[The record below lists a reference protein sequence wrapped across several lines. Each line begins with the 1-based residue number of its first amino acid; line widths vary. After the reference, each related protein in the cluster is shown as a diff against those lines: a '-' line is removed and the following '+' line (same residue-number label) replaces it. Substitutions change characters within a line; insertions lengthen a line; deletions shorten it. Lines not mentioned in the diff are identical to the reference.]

1 MQHGAVVLCDGTNDR
16 FALAYLQYYILA
28 QKSYSKRNISYCAS
42 RPDVIFCEVI
52 FSENKL
58 KKSRFCRAKGESE
71 HVTQWKS
78 SSVK

>member
-52 FSENKL
+52 F
-58 KKSRFCRAKGESE
+58 
-71 HVTQWKS
+71 
-78 SSVK
+78 